1 LSKRIINLGHKL
13 YFDNY
18 FSNYQIFEVLKELK
32 INAAGTLRVN
42 RFAHPPFL
50 SDKETKNKGRGYSDE
65 VESRDGNVVL
75 IKWQDNKPVF
85 IGSNFVVKGVQT
97 TVNRWDKAKKT
108 YVPVQQPE
116 VIRLYNESMGGVDL
130 LDQLISYYRIFIKPR
145 P

>member
-1 LSKRIINLGHKL
+1 
-13 YFDNY
+13 
-18 FSNYQIFEVLKELK
+18 LKELK
-32 INAAGTLRVN
+32 INAAGNLRVN
-42 RFAHPPFL
+42 RFAHPFL

-65 VESRDGNVVL
+65 VESRDGNVIL

-85 IGSNFVVKGVQT
+85 IRSNFVVKGVQT

-108 YVPVQQPE
+108 YVPVQQPK
-116 VIRLYNESMGGVDL
+116 VFRLYNESMGGVDL